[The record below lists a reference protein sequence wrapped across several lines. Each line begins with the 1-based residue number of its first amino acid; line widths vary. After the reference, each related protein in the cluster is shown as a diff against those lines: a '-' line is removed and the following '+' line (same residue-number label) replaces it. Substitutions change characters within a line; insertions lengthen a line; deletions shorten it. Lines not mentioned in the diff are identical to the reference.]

1 MLSGTAKKKQ
11 PIETTP
17 PGTLGAFERAR
28 QYVVSSYKGR
38 LNRRAFRSVQTYCT
52 FIGYPRSGHSVYGSL
67 LDAHPEIIIAH
78 ELDALKF
85 VDAGFGRDQ
94 LFSLLLD
101 HSRYFKSLGSVSS
114 GYSYSVPNQFQ
125 GEFSTL
131 RVIGDK
137 KGAGTIKRLHERP
150 ELLDR
155 LRETIGAPVRFVHVA
170 RNPYDNITTI
180 FTRKQKFEAPPS
192 LAECVDYYFFLVQTV
207 SEVMARVPAEDM
219 LDVRH
224 EDLISDPRAAL
235 TRGCHFLGVEPT
247 EDYLRDCASILY
259 ESPNKSRHK
268 VAWSA
273 EQVDAIARRME
284 AFPFL
289 NGYSYEG

>member
-1 MLSGTAKKKQ
+1 MSSGTAKKKQ
-11 PIETTP
+11 PIETAP
-17 PGTLGAFERAR
+17 PGTLGAFERAK
-28 QYVVSSYKGR
+28 QYVVSSYRGR
-38 LNRRAFRSVQTYCT
+38 LNRSAFKAVQTYCT
-52 FIGYPRSGHSVYGSL
+52 FIGYPRSGHSIYGSL

-114 GYSYSVPNQFQ
+114 GYSYKVPNQFQ
-125 GEFSTL
+125 GEFKTL

-137 KGAGTIKRLHERP
+137 KGAGTIKRLYDRP
-150 ELLDR
+150 ELLDQ
-155 LRETIGAPVRFVHVA
+155 LRKTIGVPVRFVHVG
-170 RNPYDNITTI
+170 RNPYDNISTI

-192 LAECVDYYFFLVQTV
+192 LAECVDYYFFLVKTV
-207 SEVMARVPAEDM
+207 ADVMARVPTEDM

-224 EDLISDPRAAL
+224 EELIADPHAAL
-235 TRGCHFLGVEPT
+235 TRGCRFLGVEPT

-268 VAWSA
+268 IDWTR
-273 EQVDAIARRME
+273 EQIDDVARRIDQ
-284 AFPFL
+284 FPFL
-289 NGYSYEG
+289 EGYTFES

>member
-1 MLSGTAKKKQ
+1 MSSGIAKKKQ
-11 PIETTP
+11 PIETAP
-17 PGTLGAFERAR
+17 PGTLGPFERAK
-28 QYVVSSYKGR
+28 QYVVSSYRGR
-38 LNRRAFRSVQTYCT
+38 LNRGAFKSVQSYCT
-52 FIGYPRSGHSVYGSL
+52 FIGYPRSGHSIYGSL

-114 GYSYSVPNQFQ
+114 GYSYKVPNQFQ
-125 GEFSTL
+125 GEFTTL

-137 KGAGTIKRLHERP
+137 KGAGTIKRINDRP

-155 LRETIGAPVRFVHVA
+155 LRATIGVPVRFVHVG

-180 FTRKQKFEAPPS
+180 FTRKQKFDAPPT
-192 LAECVDYYFFLVQTV
+192 LAECVEYYFFLVKTV
-207 SEVMARVPAEDM
+207 AEVMARVPEEDM

-224 EDLISDPRAAL
+224 EDLIADPKAAL
-235 TRGCHFLGVEPT
+235 TRGCRFLGVEPT
-247 EDYLRDCASILY
+247 EEYLADCASILY

-268 VAWSA
+268 IEWSR
-273 EQVDAIARRME
+273 EQIDDVARRIDE
-284 AFPFL
+284 HAFL
-289 NGYSYEG
+289 RGYTFES